1 MIDLHTHTFLSD
13 GVLIPSELVR
23 RAKMKGYRALA
34 ITDHVDASNVEL
46 LVPQL
51 VRVCDRLNELG
62 EVVVVPGVEVTHVP
76 PRDLEAVIHSARAA
90 GAPLVVVHGE
100 TLVEPVAPG
109 TNKRALELEI
119 DILAHP
125 GLITREEAAL
135 AAKRG
140 IALELS
146 ARRGHSLSNGHVARM
161 ALETGASLVLNTD
174 AHEPEDL
181 LTLAQAKRIALG
193 AGLKAREVERLYA
206 QASRLVEKAS
216 GRKPRASKL
225 TKS

>member
-23 RAKMKGYRALA
+23 RARVKGYRAIA
-34 ITDHVDASNVEL
+34 ITDHVDASNVEI

-51 VRVCDRLNELG
+51 VHVCESLNEQGKL
-62 EVVVVPGVEVTHVP
+62 VVVPGVEVTHVP
-76 PRDLEAVIHSARAA
+76 PKELEAVVASARAA
-90 GAPLVVVHGE
+90 GAQLVVVHGE
-100 TLVEPVAPG
+100 TTVEPVAPG
-109 TNKRALELEI
+109 TNRRALNLEI
-119 DILAHP
+119 DVLAHP

-161 ALETGASLVLNTD
+161 AQETGASLVLNTD

-181 LTLAQAKRIALG
+181 LTFSEARKVALG
-193 AGLKAREVERLYA
+193 AGLSAREVERIYA
-206 QASRLVEKAS
+206 NSRRLVEKVS
-216 GRKPRASKL
+216 GVRKIS
-225 TKS
+225 